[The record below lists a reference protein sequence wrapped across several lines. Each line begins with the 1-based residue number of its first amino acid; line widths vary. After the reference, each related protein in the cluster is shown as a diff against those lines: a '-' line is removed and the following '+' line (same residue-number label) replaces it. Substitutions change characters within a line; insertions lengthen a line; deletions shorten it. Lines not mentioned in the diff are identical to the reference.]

1 MGVGINAANQV
12 VGTLGAVGVASRM
25 IGNEMDQSLSEG
37 SRAADAHVKDSARA
51 KELPGEIENA
61 DLYLKEETRAAEAAK
76 AYSEAPGNPLKKR
89 LKAADLYVQKQNSIE
104 KAAIALQNLQDE
116 QIAVQERLKRQ
127 AVAMQ
132 RGRKWG
138 GKY

>member
-1 MGVGINAANQV
+1 MGVGINAANQL
-12 VGTLGAVGVASRM
+12 VGTIGAVGVASRM
-25 IGNEMDQSLSEG
+25 IGSEMDQSLSEG
-37 SRAADAHVKDSARA
+37 SRAADAHAKDSARA
-51 KELPGEIENA
+51 KELPNEIDNA
-61 DLYLKEETRAAEAAK
+61 DLYLKEETRAAEMAK
-76 AYSEAPGNPLKKR
+76 SKAESQSVPLKQR

-127 AVAMQ
+127 AVAME